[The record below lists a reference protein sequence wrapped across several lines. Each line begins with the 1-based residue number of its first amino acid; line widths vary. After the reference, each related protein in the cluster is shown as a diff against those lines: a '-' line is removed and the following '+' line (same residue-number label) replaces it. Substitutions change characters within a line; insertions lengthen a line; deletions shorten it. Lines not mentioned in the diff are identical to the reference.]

1 MDDKD
6 TITVT
11 GIMSGTS
18 LDGLDLA
25 RVKFSESS
33 DGRWSYE
40 LLEFVC
46 EDFLEGLRGKLAN
59 SMSMSGIE
67 LAELDIEWAEFAAEC
82 VGKMRGESDIV
93 ASHGHTVFHRPEKGY
108 TVQIGSG
115 ALLAART
122 GKPVV
127 CDLRSL
133 DVAYGGTG
141 APLIP
146 IVDEL
151 LFAEYDA
158 CVNLGGFSNVS
169 MKIEGELRAWD
180 IGPCNNLLNRLARE
194 MGLEY
199 DRDGAVAS
207 AGKVHEEL
215 LIELL
220 DLDYHKL
227 PAPKSLGM
235 EWMEEK
241 VMPILD
247 KWSDVSLAF
256 RLRTA
261 SEYISQTI
269 AKDLPQGRRV
279 LFTGGGARNSFL
291 MQRVKELTPESHVV
305 IPEGTLIDA
314 KEAIGFAFLGL
325 LRWSGKEN
333 VRKSVTGAR
342 IASSG
347 GSVWLP

>member
-1 MDDKD
+1 MDGKD
-6 TITVT
+6 TITVF

-25 RVKFSESS
+25 RVKFSRTG
-33 DGRWSYE
+33 DGDWAYK
-40 LLEFVC
+40 LLEFSC
-46 EDFLEGLRGKLAN
+46 EDFP
-59 SMSMSGIE
+59 
-67 LAELDIEWAEFAAEC
+67 AELRRKLEHSMTLSGLELSELDVQWADFAAEC
-82 VGKMRGESDIV
+82 MSRMRGDIDLI
-93 ASHGHTVFHRPEKGY
+93 ASHGHTVFHRPEKGF

-115 ALLAART
+115 AVLAART

-151 LFAEYDA
+151 LFSEYDA

-169 MKIEGELRAWD
+169 MNIDSEIRAWD
-180 IGPCNNLLNRLARE
+180 MGPCNNLLNRLAKE
-194 MGLEY
+194 IGLEY
-199 DRDGAVAS
+199 DKDGELAS
-207 AGKVHEEL
+207 TGSIHKKLLEEL
-215 LIELL
+215 LNLG
-220 DLDYHKL
+220 YHRL

-235 EWMEEK
+235 EWINEDVLPVLE
-241 VMPILD
+241 
-247 KWSDVSLAF
+247 KWSELSLGYK
-256 RLRTA
+256 LRTA
-261 SEYISQTI
+261 VEYIARII
-269 AKDLPQGRRV
+269 AVELPQGQV
-279 LFTGGGARNSFL
+279 LFTGGGARNLFL
-291 MQRVKELTPESHVV
+291 MERIRELAFQSNVV
-305 IPEGTLIDA
+305 VPSGELIDA

-325 LRWSGKEN
+325 LRWRREEN

-347 GSVWLP
+347 GAVWVP